1 MSSSLALRRPL
12 LRADGRSLRTLA
24 DVGDLILHLTP
35 EEQAQPRWQALVQA
49 LIEAIKSQQDDR
61 LSSITD
67 QTEHTLREPPFGS
80 VRLAPSLAG
89 DVSDE
94 RTSEQRASS
103 IGVIAGSELLSIVAV
118 GLTAGVIAL
127 GLL

>member
-1 MSSSLALRRPL
+1 MSSSLALCRPL
-12 LRADGRSLRTLA
+12 LLEDGRSLRTLA

-67 QTEHTLREPPFGS
+67 QTERTLREPPFGS
-80 VRLAPSLAG
+80 VRLAPGLAAV
-89 DVSDE
+89 VSEE
-94 RTSEQRASS
+94 RTSEERASS